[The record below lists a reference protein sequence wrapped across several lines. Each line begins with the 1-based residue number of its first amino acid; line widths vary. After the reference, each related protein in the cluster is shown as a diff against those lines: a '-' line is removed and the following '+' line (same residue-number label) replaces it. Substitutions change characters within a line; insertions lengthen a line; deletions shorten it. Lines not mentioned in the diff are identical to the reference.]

1 MEYTIDQRPSYS
13 ILKIKLEP
21 GESVISEAGAM
32 VLFKGDIEIGTHT
45 GGGLLKGL
53 MRGILGTEAV
63 FMNTYRARSKAEIWF
78 APTLPGDIR
87 YIPLHGDSWIVQDMS
102 YLAHHGDVDVSIAW
116 RGLRGVL
123 AEGELFWLRLSGHG
137 GVWVNAYGGLEEL
150 KVPAGEVVT
159 IDNFHFV
166 AMPETVDYRIRKFGG
181 WKSFLLGGE
190 GLVFDVRGPAV
201 VYLQTRILLPF
212 ARLMKKFIGD

>member
-21 GESVISEAGAM
+21 GESVTSEAGAM
-32 VLFKGDIEIGTHT
+32 VLFKGDVEIGTHT

-116 RGLRGVL
+116 RGLRGLL
-123 AEGELFWLRLSGHG
+123 AEGELFWLRLGGHG
-137 GVWVNAYGGLEEL
+137 GIWVNAYGGLEEL

-201 VYLQTRILLPF
+201 VYLQTRILPPF